1 MNSQF
6 KNSNLGFY
14 LYALIILIIAFA
26 SIFVVWYMV
35 KGYSLGTY
43 KEDTILGSVYIGGLK
58 EDEVEPIIAER
69 IAIWLNDES
78 IVFELT
84 YQGYSYEFNRE
95 LFYFDYS
102 TSMYSLENGETN
114 ELFAMYQGDERQDI
128 VNDITNLDFLAGIS
142 QRFDLKAL
150 LNDIL
155 KDAGFMKSYSSKK
168 LEDYFNDETVSIL
181 DINSV
186 TLHVYN
192 GIDVDDLIS
201 GIYEVYPDGLIVA
214 ESKELFDIAEKL
226 GDSLVDNEMS
236 ILSTGILSL
245 ILETNFAISEVYYVP
260 EIDFINYDMNTFP
273 YFGRNASVNQV
284 IGNSF
289 SFYNPNN
296 SNYFFRVDK
305 IDEENITI
313 TMVGLFFVD
322 DIEIQIN
329 KTVLGYVTQITNN
342 DELLQSGYSGAII
355 EVIRII
361 TDIHG
366 NVRYENIVLFEYYPP
381 ITEIV
386 LEP

>member
-43 KEDTILGSVYIGGLK
+43 EEDTILGSVYIGGLK
-58 EDEVEPIIAER
+58 EDEVEPIISER

-95 LFYFDYS
+95 LFYFDQQ
-102 TSMYSLENGETN
+102 TSIFYLKNGETN
-114 ELFAMYQGDERQDI
+114 ELFAKYQGDERQDI
-128 VNDITNLDFLAGIS
+128 INDITNLDFLIGIS
-142 QRFDLKAL
+142 QRFDLQTL
-150 LNDIL
+150 INDVL

-168 LEDYFNDETVSIL
+168 LEDYLYDEVASIF
-181 DINSV
+181 DINIVS
-186 TLHVYN
+186 LHLYN
-192 GIDVDDLIS
+192 GIDVDDLIL
-201 GIYEVYPDGLIVA
+201 GINEVYPNGLIIV
-214 ESKELFDIAEKL
+214 ESKVLFDIVNKL

-245 ILETNFAISEVYYVP
+245 ILETNFAINEIHYVS
-260 EIDFINYDMNTFP
+260 EIDYINYDINTFP
-273 YFGRNASVNQV
+273 YFGCNASVNQV

-296 SNYFFRVDK
+296 SNYYFRVDK

-313 TMVGLFFVD
+313 TMIGLFFVD
-322 DIEIQIN
+322 DIEIQVN
-329 KTVLGYVTQITNN
+329 KTVLDHVTQTTLN
-342 DELLQSGYSGAII
+342 EEYLQSGYNGAII
-355 EVIRII
+355 EVTRII
-361 TDIHG
+361 TDING
-366 NVRYENIVLFEYYPP
+366 NVRYENVVLFEYYPP
-381 ITEIV
+381 ITEII
-386 LEP
+386 LGP

>member
-14 LYALIILIIAFA
+14 LYALIIVIIAFA

-43 KEDTILGSVYIGGLK
+43 EEDTILGSVYIGGLK
-58 EDEVEPIIAER
+58 EDEVEPIIADR

-102 TSMYSLENGETN
+102 TSMFYLKNGETN
-114 ELFAMYQGDERQDI
+114 KLFAKYQGDERQDI
-128 VNDITNLDFLAGIS
+128 MNDIVNLDFLVGIS
-142 QRFDLKAL
+142 QRFDFETL

-155 KDAGFMKSYSSKK
+155 NDAGFMKSYSSKK
-168 LEDYFNDETVSIL
+168 LEDYMYDEVASIFDINTVS
-181 DINSV
+181 
-186 TLHVYN
+186 LHLYN
-192 GIDVDDLIS
+192 GIDVDELLL
-201 GIYEVYPDGLIVA
+201 GINEVYPNGLIIS
-214 ESKELFDIAEKL
+214 ESKELFDIIEKL
-226 GDSLVDNEMS
+226 GDSLVDSEMS
-236 ILSTGILSL
+236 MLATGMLQL
-245 ILETNFAISEVYYVP
+245 ILETNFAISEVNYVA

-273 YFGRNASVNQV
+273 YFGHNANVYQV

-296 SNYFFRVDK
+296 SNYYFRVDK
-305 IDEENITI
+305 VDEENITI
-313 TMVGLFFVD
+313 TLVGLRFVD

-329 KTVLGYVTQITNN
+329 KTVLDYITQYDDN
-342 DELLQSGYSGAII
+342 DDLWQPGFDGAII
-355 EVIRII
+355 EVTRII
-361 TDIHG
+361 TDING
-366 NVRYENIVLFEYYPP
+366 NIRYENVVLFEYYPP
-381 ITEIV
+381 IAEIV
-386 LEP
+386 SVP